1 MIGYRSCRD
10 CGQEVNCADI
20 VGGLCPVCARKR
32 VARLADLQVQY
43 QAAVDAG
50 EPGTSSRMAEL
61 IRDYQRSERV
71 RLRDVPAAYRVS

>member
-1 MIGYRSCRD
+1 MIGYLSCRD
-10 CGQEVNCADI
+10 CGQERNCADL
-20 VGGLCPVCARKR
+20 VGGLCSACARER

-50 EPGTSSRMAEL
+50 EPGASSRVAEL

-71 RLRDVPAAYRVS
+71 RVS

>member
-1 MIGYRSCRD
+1 MIGYLSCRD
-10 CGQEVNCADI
+10 CGQERNCADL
-20 VGGLCPVCARKR
+20 VGGLCPTCARER

-50 EPGTSSRMAEL
+50 EPGASNRVAEL

-71 RLRDVPAAYRVS
+71 RLKDVPATYRVV